1 MRFPV
6 YGCAILNPIEQIS
19 KGANHIPHMIKTMT
33 KSILTLTV
41 LSVAACFSST
51 SYGDSREPL
60 TKTPFAVAFLYQYG
74 GMKAMDYYTGGS
86 EEDEHSEP
94 VQRRRSRSTPTMK
107 RTAPK
112 KLPKLASRAAPPM
125 PKPAEPVFDGRCLD
139 SVEAHIEAYYPALVE
154 ALKLVDFTGPFGRQ
168 VAKYAL
174 IRQVHE
180 DGVTRSSS
188 KSMVGMIPGG
198 VNTAVVTKLEPFFT
212 KCGIRVKKV
221 GAHDGLRSYAMYG
234 ENANVWSGV
243 AIALVWDKYLE
254 EFRIKE
260 SLKEAWKRSKALS
273 RKISEGKASED
284 ELREYY
290 VTLHK
295 DREKAFHRVNRI
307 FGGNAAKK
315 IKHTVAKM
323 SNIFRFAELAASDK
337 KNPSLVECC
346 SDTTE

>member
-1 MRFPV
+1 
-6 YGCAILNPIEQIS
+6 
-19 KGANHIPHMIKTMT
+19 MIKTMT

-41 LSVAACFSST
+41 LSVVTCFSGT
-51 SYGDSREPL
+51 SYGDMGEPL
-60 TKTPFAVAFLYQYG
+60 KKTPFAVAFLYQYG

-94 VQRRRSRSTPTMK
+94 VQRRRSRSTTTTK
-107 RTAPK
+107 RAAPK

-125 PKPAEPVFDGRCLD
+125 PKPVGEPVPDGQCLD

-154 ALKLVDFTGPFGRQ
+154 ALKLVEFTGPFGRQ

-243 AIALVWDKYLE
+243 AIALVWDKYFE
-254 EFRIKE
+254 QFRIKE
-260 SLKEAWKRSKALS
+260 SLKEAWNKSKELS
-273 RKISEGKASED
+273 QKIAEGEASED

-290 VTLHK
+290 VTLHE

-307 FGGNAAKK
+307 FGGNAARK
-315 IKHTVAKM
+315 IAGTVDKM
-323 SNIFRFAELAASDK
+323 ANIFLFAELTASGD
-337 KNPSLVECC
+337 KNPSLTECC
-346 SDTTE
+346 RESSE